1 MKMNLKLIA
10 VIAFTGFTTWATTAQ
25 THVQTEGR
33 ILAAADAS
41 EAVPANGSSLVLEAG
56 GVRRVIAR
64 IAMADPHTLRVQLSN
79 LAEYQTAITLV
90 APDGSAR
97 WEQELVNQSAFAKNL
112 DLKTLF
118 VEPGTYTLRV
128 RAGSANLEQ
137 ALVVKNRSVT
147 LGTLRH
153 SAAVPGT
160 PAMAGK

>member
-25 THVQTEGR
+25 THVQTESR

-56 GVRRVIAR
+56 GARRVIAR
-64 IAMADPHTLRVQLSN
+64 IAVSGTHTLRVQLSN
-79 LAEYQTAITLV
+79 LAEYQTVITLV

-97 WEQELVNQSAFAKNL
+97 WEQELVDQAAVAKNL
-112 DLKTLF
+112 DLRTLF
-118 VEPGTYTLRV
+118 VEPGTYILRV
-128 RAGSANLEQ
+128 RAGEANLEQ
-137 ALVVKNRSVT
+137 ELLVKNRSVV
-147 LGTLRH
+147 LGALRH
-153 SAAVPGT
+153 SAAAPGT